1 MQTIKFCFIFLF
13 LVTFAQGQTTS
24 ISKIINGKVTAS
36 YNDLEGIY
44 LINLKTEKSTLTEH
58 GGYFSINASV
68 GDTLLFSSVQFKG
81 LKVALKESDFTNN
94 LFFVK
99 MEPIVRFLDEVK
111 INEFKNI
118 NAVSLGIV
126 SPFTKH
132 YTPAERKLRTAEE
145 LHWYSPLLIPLGGM
159 SVDGMLNSISGRTAM
174 LKKEVE
180 VEKKET
186 LLDKVEGW
194 FETKYF
200 TQTLKIPAEYVKGFE
215 YYIVEDA
222 KFAEAV
228 KSKNKTMATFIMNEL
243 AVRYNGLLREK

>member
-13 LVTFAQGQTTS
+13 LVTFAQGQTAS

-118 NAVSLGIV
+118 NAVSLGII

-132 YTPAERKLRTAEE
+132 YTPAQRKLYTATT
-145 LHWYSPLLIPLGGM
+145 GGGILP
-159 SVDGMLNSISGRTAM
+159 VDPILNWLSGRTAM

-186 LLDKVEGW
+186 LMDKVEGW

>member
-13 LVTFAQGQTTS
+13 FVTFAQGQTTS

-118 NAVSLGIV
+118 NAVSLGII

-132 YTPAERKLRTAEE
+132 YTPAQRKLYTATT
-145 LHWYSPLLIPLGGM
+145 GGGILP
-159 SVDGMLNSISGRTAM
+159 VDPILNWLSGRTAM

-186 LLDKVEGW
+186 LMDKVEGW